1 MNIPVVDLEKATLLD
16 YPGKV
21 ACILFTYGCNLRCP
35 YCHNPELVTEKLNKD
50 YLLTEKYI
58 FDFLKNRVGKLDAVV
73 ITGGEP
79 LIHKEIFSL
88 IDKIKKMGYLVKLD
102 SNGLLPDRLKV
113 AIDSGNID
121 YVAMDVKFP
130 LSEYMKIV
138 PNSKELIKESVK
150 LIMNSGVDYEFRT
163 TYVKGIHTLESV
175 QQICEIIKGAKIYYI
190 QNFRSGKS
198 IDPKLNSSN
207 SFTFKELK
215 SMKKSATK
223 YVKNV
228 IIRE

>member
-207 SFTFKELK
+207 SFTSKELK

>member
-35 YCHNPELVTEKLNKD
+35 YCHNPELVTEELNKD

-207 SFTFKELK
+207 SFTSKELK

-223 YVKNV
+223 YVKKV

>member
-223 YVKNV
+223 YVKKV

>member
-50 YLLTEKYI
+50 YLLTEKYF

-207 SFTFKELK
+207 SFTSKELK
-215 SMKKSATK
+215 SMKKSASK
-223 YVKNV
+223 YVKKV

>member
-35 YCHNPELVTEKLNKD
+35 YCHNPELVTEELNKD

-198 IDPKLNSSN
+198 IDQKLNASN
-207 SFTFKELK
+207 SFTPKELK
-215 SMKKSATK
+215 SMKKSASK
-223 YVKNV
+223 YVKKV

>member
-198 IDPKLNSSN
+198 IDQKLNASN
-207 SFTFKELK
+207 SFTPKELK
-215 SMKKSATK
+215 SMKKSASK
-223 YVKNV
+223 YVKKV

>member
-207 SFTFKELK
+207 SFTSKELK

-223 YVKNV
+223 YVKKV